1 VRENCTPGSV
11 RGAPG
16 NGRPYRDDER
26 RKMTDQRVLITK
38 LDAARRQL
46 DTAIQLFFA
55 NGDFVSIHALAYAAY
70 TLTRNLCDKTN
81 NPASFT
87 RWVKET
93 IVPEQHEQLFA
104 ALSTAGNF
112 FKHADRDPKRQLEYI
127 PEQYDVLLILAVWMY
142 EAITRE
148 LTTPM
153 SVFKIWYF
161 LHHPGWCVDA
171 ALRPTLPAVRGK
183 FPESR
188 GEFFD
193 VVSKGLRMAQQ
204 RIIELGVGR

>member
-1 VRENCTPGSV
+1 MAEHRIV
-11 RGAPG
+11 
-16 NGRPYRDDER
+16 
-26 RKMTDQRVLITK
+26 ITK

-46 DTAIQLFFA
+46 DTAIELFFA

-93 IVPEQHEQLFA
+93 IVPEQHEKLFA

-127 PEQYDVLLILAVWMY
+127 PKQYDFLMILAVWMY
-142 EAITRE
+142 EAITHE

-161 LHHPGWCVDA
+161 LHNPGWCADK
-171 ALRPTLPAVRGK
+171 ALRPTLPAAKGN
-183 FPESR
+183 FPSGR
-188 GEFFD
+188 GEFYDF
-193 VVSKGLRMAQQ
+193 VSKGLRIAQQ
-204 RIIELGVGR
+204 KIIEQGVAPYSAQGALSGER

>member
-1 VRENCTPGSV
+1 
-11 RGAPG
+11 
-16 NGRPYRDDER
+16 
-26 RKMTDQRVLITK
+26 MTHHRILVTK

-93 IVPEQHEQLFA
+93 VVNEQHEQVFA
-104 ALSTAGNF
+104 ALSSAGNF

-127 PEQYDVLLILAVWMY
+127 PDQYEILLILAVWMY

-148 LTTPM
+148 LTMPM

-161 LHHPGWCVDA
+161 LHHPGWCADH
-171 ALRPTLPAVRGK
+171 ALRPKIPAVKGTFPANRGD
-183 FPESR
+183 FYD
-188 GEFFD
+188 F
-193 VVSKGLRMAQQ
+193 VSKGLRMAQQ
-204 RIIELGVGR
+204 RIIESSVRPYGSPAVASPSGQM